1 MEIDRLKVYS
11 CSHGLLGQVGHNNWS
26 TENTWGQHLAN
37 RFDLDYVNKS
47 KAGYSNFHIFRTVY
61 NDFNDI
67 KDTDLVFVQWS
78 HTNRAWADNQ
88 SSVMPLNNDKLSRT
102 FFKHLYTE
110 LQEINKVIGYT
121 MILDKM
127 LNNFVFNFFEGDE
140 FFKRHSSE
148 TWPIISSMPN
158 YLNVNSIMMS
168 HMFFNDKYPCMHLN
182 ETGQYN
188 VYNLYEKELS
198 KYLTNFK

>member
-1 MEIDRLKVYS
+1 MEIKRLRVYS
-11 CSHGLLGQVGHNNWS
+11 CSHGLLGQSGKNDWS
-26 TENTWGQHLAN
+26 TENTWGQHLAK
-37 RFDLDYVNKS
+37 RFDLDYINKS
-47 KAGYSNFHIFRTVY
+47 EAGHSNFHIFRNVY
-61 NDFNDI
+61 NDLSDI

-78 HTNRAWADNQ
+78 HTNRAWAYNQ
-88 SSVMPLNNDKLSRT
+88 RSVMPLNNDKLSKT
-102 FFKHLYTE
+102 YFKTLYNE

-140 FFKRHSSE
+140 FFKKHSPQ
-148 TWPIISSMPN
+148 TWPIIDSMPN

-168 HMFFNDKYPCMHLN
+168 YMFSNDKYPCMHLN

-188 VYNLYEKELS
+188 VYQLYEKELS
-198 KYLTNFK
+198 KYLTSK